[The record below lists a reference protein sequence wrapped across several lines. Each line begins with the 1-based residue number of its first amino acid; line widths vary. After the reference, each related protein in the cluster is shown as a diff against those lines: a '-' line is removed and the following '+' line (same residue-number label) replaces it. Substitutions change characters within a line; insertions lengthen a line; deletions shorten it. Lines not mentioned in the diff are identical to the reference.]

1 MPKEIKV
8 SRFFTYTPDDF
19 KPIKQEHF
27 KDYKTEKDNNNKA
40 GVSNAQPPS
49 NSNPNP
55 KPTRCSKIKNES
67 STSTTT
73 TLVKTEQQQDLTA
86 TLLPDLDEMDIEETI
101 ENSRR
106 LLEEFQGYV
115 NYQVIKRQLENLEAQ
130 LHHRDETI
138 QELEQM
144 MNRQQNQLYLRN
156 LEIEQLKE
164 QQKDILSLLDRRTAV
179 LVATV
184 KTNET
189 NINKL
194 ALDFKHIMDYIKFK
208 KQPPTDTT
216 TKTTSS

>member
-27 KDYKTEKDNNNKA
+27 KDYKPEKDNNNNNSVA
-40 GVSNAQPPS
+40 NTQPP
-49 NSNPNP
+49 P
-55 KPTRCSKIKNES
+55 KPTRSSKIKNES
-67 STSTTT
+67 STSTT
-73 TLVKTEQQQDLTA
+73 LVKTEQQTENLTA

-130 LHHRDETI
+130 LRHRDETI

-216 TKTTSS
+216 TTKTTSS

>member
-27 KDYKTEKDNNNKA
+27 KDYKTEKDNKDANA
-40 GVSNAQPPS
+40 VAQPPS

-55 KPTRCSKIKNES
+55 KLTRSFKIKNGS
-67 STSTTT
+67 SNTTPT
-73 TLVKTEQQQDLTA
+73 TLVKTEQQQTENLTA

-130 LHHRDETI
+130 LRHRDETI

-189 NINKL
+189 NLNKL